1 MKHSQP
7 AIGQHISLAFAGE
20 TSTFTHP
27 GYKDVP
33 VSWFLCEV
41 APAVQE
47 TAIRDIEERW
57 KGTEG
62 EGLKVDV
69 SRVGCDHFPTVSA

>member
-47 TAIRDIEERW
+47 TAIRDIEEM
-57 KGTEG
+57 EG
-62 EGLKVDV
+62 HGGRRNESRCLEGRL
-69 SRVGCDHFPTVSA
+69 